1 MRGNDHS
8 ALKRKT
14 LLFFFPFVFS
24 ACFAATGSGVRF
36 RAFQNSNKNN
46 TESAAATRKKAAAAA
61 GGALVRSRMQFTV
74 FFSFYQELVHLLQLG
89 WARKFWSRIA
99 ELFWVLGVFLT
110 DAILCRMWWFRKSR
124 ELSLRSGG
132 CWVVG
137 YVFACT
143 RFIVVFSFSFPF
155 FAKEGEL
162 DIYIHWETMPTT
174 SPASFMDVLSEDPQR
189 VFHKDMGCMTGILQ
203 IFDRHPALTAQR
215 YSSRCNPN
223 LHGLSPNFL
232 CLSSRLSVCHAL
244 WSNSTKVLPSAKW
257 KMWVCVGER
266 FYSWTKNWSLWI
278 FLFFLVWTSA
288 NHADCFWKAIPWAP
302 LQSCI
307 RYGNHPFSFLAVV
320 FFFFFFFCWIL
331 FVHVFFHQSS
341 LKASNTKQP
350 SKSRGLWSFF
360 PSSSHTFVIIVSVGN
375 GQ

>member
-1 MRGNDHS
+1 MKEDEWRCAAMIIARWREKLFCFFS
-8 ALKRKT
+8 LSSFLLALQQLPVESSLEPLDPAIKT
-14 LLFFFPFVFS
+14 IL
-24 ACFAATGSGVRF
+24 
-36 RAFQNSNKNN
+36 RAQQQHG
-46 TESAAATRKKAAAAA
+46 KKTAAAAA
-61 GGALVRSRMQFTV
+61 GALVRSRMQFTV

-124 ELSLRSGG
+124 ELSLKSGG

-232 CLSSRLSVCHAL
+232 CLSSRLSVCHTL
-244 WSNSTKVLPSAKW
+244 WSNSTKILPSAKW

-266 FYSWTKNWSLWI
+266 DSTVEQKTDLCEFFFSSLFEPAQIMPTASGKPYHELRSNPAYDMVIILSLFTQWSSSSSSGSCLCMCFSISLLW
-278 FLFFLVWTSA
+278 
-288 NHADCFWKAIPWAP
+288 KQAIPSNQASLEVFGAFSLVP
-302 LQSCI
+302 LT
-307 RYGNHPFSFLAVV
+307 L
-320 FFFFFFFCWIL
+320 L
-331 FVHVFFHQSS
+331 SS
-341 LKASNTKQP
+341 LF
-350 SKSRGLWSFF
+350 L
-360 PSSSHTFVIIVSVGN
+360 
-375 GQ
+375 